1 MSQKLWRG
9 LSWATLLAFT
19 ACVDLRPITQE
30 LAALRAQIEQQNKRF
45 ETVEQDM
52 QDGFRIA
59 LCRPEIRQ
67 LLDDVRAE
75 CTKPTPNQPTAT
87 AMCETKQIH
96 PAVISADPEHKGR
109 FLKFMSM
116 LRHEAFYMK
125 RGASEIIKFR
135 RERLERLAGQP
146 VLKNT
151 TFLVVAH
158 PAPGDPE
165 RNVEAMKRAKIIAD
179 KLKQKNS
186 DIDDQRITIWIYEF
200 PVGRAEIDSITDRP
214 GPGEPADFNMSVWVF
229 RADC

>member
-1 MSQKLWRG
+1 MREKSWRWLG
-9 LSWATLLAFT
+9 WVCLLSLT
-19 ACVDLRPITQE
+19 ACVDLRPIMQE
-30 LAALRAQIEQQNKRF
+30 LAALRSQLEQQNKRMDNA
-45 ETVEQDM
+45 EHDM

-75 CTKPTPNQPTAT
+75 CPPPNQAVNNAAP
-87 AMCETKQIH
+87 MCETKQIH

-125 RGASEIIKFR
+125 KGATEIIKLR
-135 RERLERLAGQP
+135 RERLDRLAGQP

-158 PAPGDPE
+158 PATNDPE
-165 RNVEAMKRAKIIAD
+165 RNVEAMKRAKVIAD

-186 DIDDQRITIWIYEF
+186 EIDDQRITIWVYEF
-200 PVGRAEIDSITDRP
+200 PVGRAEIDSASDRP

>member
-1 MSQKLWRG
+1 MSQKLGRRLGWV
-9 LSWATLLAFT
+9 LILTLI
-19 ACVDLRPITQE
+19 ACVDLRPIKQE
-30 LAALRAQIEQQNKRF
+30 LAALRVQIEGQTKRI
-45 ETVEQDM
+45 ETDEQDM

-75 CTKPTPNQPTAT
+75 CTKPDPAQKNAV

-109 FLKFMSM
+109 FLKFMSL

-125 RGASEIIKFR
+125 RGATEIIKFR

-158 PAPGDPE
+158 PAPGDLD

-179 KLKQKNS
+179 KLKLKNS
-186 DIDDQRITIWIYEF
+186 EIDDLRITIWIYEF
-200 PVGRAEIDSITDRP
+200 PVGRSEIDSITDRP
-214 GPGEPADFNMSVWVF
+214 GPGEPMDFNMSVWVF